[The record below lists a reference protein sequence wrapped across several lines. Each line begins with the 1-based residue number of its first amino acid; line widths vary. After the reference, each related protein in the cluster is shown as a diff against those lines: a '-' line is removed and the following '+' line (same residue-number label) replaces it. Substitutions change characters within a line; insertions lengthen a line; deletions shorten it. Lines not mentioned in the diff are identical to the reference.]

1 MDCKDDAMTSTD
13 RSIVLISEDPA
24 FTERMAA
31 LLRATP
37 GRSVTQCNATLA
49 SMNGKASEFA
59 RQSELII
66 FQAQPDDSSDI
77 AALHDI
83 SQAGGTARFLAISDS
98 KASLAMAHTL
108 MRAGVAEVVP
118 DTLADDEIDS
128 IVARLSMP
136 RRLSLAPVTPREG
149 QVIAV
154 AKARGGIGATTLAV
168 NLADAMTRRPR
179 RFGRAAETGRHV
191 ALVDLD
197 LQFGAVAGFLDLP
210 PSDAFYRV
218 AREHFDPDAV
228 FLDQSV
234 VTLPGG
240 LAVLTAPEGFMPVT
254 SVTPEQIRALVQR
267 LRQKYDFV
275 VIDLPQVMVD
285 WLTPVL
291 EAASRVFVV
300 TGLSVPFIQQSRRL
314 IDFYKDQNPALEVEI
329 VIGKEK
335 KPLLGSRR
343 QTEAEKALGQ
353 KFRHWLPREERV
365 AGDAMDQ
372 GRPLSQSAPGSA
384 LGKSIARMA
393 AEILKAAET
402 PAAQAGRN
410 TAK

>member
-1 MDCKDDAMTSTD
+1 MTSTD
-13 RSIVLISEDPA
+13 RTIVLISEDPV
-24 FTERMAA
+24 FTERIGA

-49 SMNGKASEFA
+49 AMNGKASDFA
-59 RQSELII
+59 RHSELII
-66 FQAQPDDSSDI
+66 FQAQPDDSGDI
-77 AALHDI
+77 QALHDI
-83 SQAGGTARFLAISDS
+83 SKAGGTARFLAISDS

-118 DTLADDEIDS
+118 DTLGDDEIDS

-136 RRLSLAPVTPREG
+136 RRLSLAPVAPREG

-179 RFGRAAETGRHV
+179 RFGRAAETGQHV

-210 PSDAFYRV
+210 PNDAFYRL

-240 LAVLTAPEGFMPVT
+240 LAILTAPEGFMPVT
-254 SVTPEQIRALVQR
+254 SVTTEQIRALVQR
-267 LRQKYDFV
+267 LRQKYDFI

-353 KFRHWLPREERV
+353 KFRHWLPRDERV

-384 LGKSIARMA
+384 LGKSIAGMA
-393 AEILKAAET
+393 AEILQAAET
-402 PAAQAGRN
+402 PAAEAGRN
-410 TAK
+410 TRK

>member
-1 MDCKDDAMTSTD
+1 MTSTD
-13 RSIVLISEDPA
+13 RSIVLISEDPV
-24 FTERMAA
+24 FTERIGA

-37 GRSVTQCNATLA
+37 GRSVAQCNATLA
-49 SMNGKASEFA
+49 SMNGKASDFA

-66 FQAQPDDSSDI
+66 FQAQPDDSGDI
-77 AALHDI
+77 QALHDI
-83 SQAGGTARFLAISDS
+83 SKAGGTARFLAISDS

-118 DTLADDEIDS
+118 DTLGDDEIDS

-136 RRLSLAPVTPREG
+136 RRLSLAPVAPREG

-179 RFGRAAETGRHV
+179 RFGRVTETGQHV

-210 PSDAFYRV
+210 PNDAFYRV

-240 LAVLTAPEGFMPVT
+240 LAVLTAPDGFMPVT
-254 SVTPEQIRALVQR
+254 SVTIEQIRALIQR

-343 QTEAEKALGQ
+343 QAEAEKALGQ
-353 KFRHWLPREERV
+353 KFRYWLPRDERV

-384 LGKSIARMA
+384 LGKSIAGMA
-393 AEILKAAET
+393 AEILLAAET
-402 PAAQAGRN
+402 PAAEAGRN
-410 TAK
+410 TRK

>member
-1 MDCKDDAMTSTD
+1 MTSTD
-13 RSIVLISEDPA
+13 RSIVLISEDPV

-31 LLRATP
+31 LLSATP

-49 SMNGKASEFA
+49 SMNGKASDFA

-66 FQAQPDDSSDI
+66 FQAQPDDSGDI
-77 AALHDI
+77 QALHDI
-83 SQAGGTARFLAISDS
+83 SKAGGTARFLAISDS

-118 DTLADDEIDS
+118 DTLGDDEIDS

-136 RRLSLAPVTPREG
+136 RRLSLAPVAPREG

-179 RFGRAAETGRHV
+179 RFGRAAETGQHV

-210 PSDAFYRV
+210 PNDAFYRL

-234 VTLPGG
+234 VTLAGG
-240 LAVLTAPEGFMPVT
+240 LAVLTAPDGFMPVT
-254 SVTPEQIRALVQR
+254 SVTTEQIRALIQR

-343 QTEAEKALGQ
+343 QAEAEKALGQ
-353 KFRHWLPREERV
+353 KFRHWLPRDERV

-384 LGKSIARMA
+384 LGKSIAGMA
-393 AEILKAAET
+393 AEILQAAET
-402 PAAQAGRN
+402 PAAEAGRN
-410 TAK
+410 TRK